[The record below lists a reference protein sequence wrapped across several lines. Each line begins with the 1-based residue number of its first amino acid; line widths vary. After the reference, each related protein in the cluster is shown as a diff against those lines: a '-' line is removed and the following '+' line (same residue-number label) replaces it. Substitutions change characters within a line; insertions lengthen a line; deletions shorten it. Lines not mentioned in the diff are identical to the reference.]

1 MNNLILNEWFLH
13 DLNGDNGEKK
23 LRETSVLLSKIINE
37 GQFKIFI
44 LDESP
49 WIAKARKF
57 AANSKQP
64 THELMRLL
72 FGMVIRDGEKCEII
86 GNNELSKVPQD
97 VLKQIPPEDAY
108 LIKLSLKVPSPILVS
123 TDYELIV
130 KTKMF
135 ESEIKIKVFHRDN
148 FISQFT
154 YST

>member
-37 GQFKIFI
+37 DQFKIFI

-49 WIAKARKF
+49 WIIKLRKF
-57 AANSKQP
+57 AANPKEP
-64 THELMRLL
+64 THKFMHLL
-72 FGMVIRDGEKCEII
+72 FEMVIINSEKCEII
-86 GNNELSKVPQD
+86 RSNDLPRLPEEI
-97 VLKQIPPEDAY
+97 LKHIPYEDAY
-108 LIKLSLKVPSPILVS
+108 LIQLLLKVPSPILVS
-123 TDYELIV
+123 TDNELIV

-135 ESEIKIKVFHRDN
+135 ESEIKIKVFHRDD